1 MVRTKTLL
9 RLLPYFAGIIFAA
22 LALASFEV
30 STETA
35 AIFDA
40 QPGALTESVDV
51 QVFWLQGQACVIQ
64 QPDGYVSKCTY
75 LPIINVML
83 ALTILLIGILVL
95 YGLLRKRVN
104 LLPKKQKLRLGN

>member
-1 MVRTKTLL
+1 VRAKTLL
-9 RLLPYFAGIIFAA
+9 RLLPYLAGIIFAG
-22 LALASFEV
+22 LALAGFEV
-30 STETA
+30 SAETA

-51 QVFWLQGQACVIQ
+51 QVFWLQGKACVVQ
-64 QPDGYVSKCTY
+64 QPDGYISNCTY

-83 ALTILLIGILVL
+83 ALTILLVAVLVL

-104 LLPKKQKLRLGN
+104 LLPTKRDSTKT